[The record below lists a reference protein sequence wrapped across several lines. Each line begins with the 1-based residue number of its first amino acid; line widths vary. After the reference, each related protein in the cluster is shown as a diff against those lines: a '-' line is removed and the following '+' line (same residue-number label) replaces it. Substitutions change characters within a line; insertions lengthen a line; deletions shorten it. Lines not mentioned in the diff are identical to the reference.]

1 MNFYPLFRT
10 PHLNV
15 QRKDGRI
22 NVLLGD
28 GRCLLRES
36 LVENDTS
43 LDELTQFAQKE
54 ILFLAVRD
62 LFNIVPLLK
71 PFDEKMEYIQL
82 QRNETRDIRRM
93 SFLRGHILYLPVN
106 LAAKIG
112 AHYWFQAKRKFK
124 NDEEIFC
131 GNMDKMRVYSCD
143 FICGELPAHLHDDV
157 YANGRSGGG
166 RGFNREDIFTF
177 AVDHDIVI
185 SSMPV
190 HPLER
195 GATLVELA
203 REVDKPS
210 MKNNLPSPPSGIAA
224 NGNTYPIDV
233 DSVRAM
239 RERNG
244 ATVSDNSFDSIMLRL
259 KLDAREKVYCIGTD
273 VVNRFQMMRYIPWAI
288 TQGKTLRELCKGV
301 SGTPSM
307 LEIANWLQYYPDFRR
322 ELEAAEEIQAHV
334 FMDMAQEFI
343 MDLGDEESKDRIS
356 VARLKSNFMIKR
368 AAIQS
373 EKFREKKVIQTES
386 LDNKNEAEVKRKL
399 KMLLRGEVVSDIID
413 VTPISEQTD
422 V

>member
-1 MNFYPLFRT
+1 
-10 PHLNV
+10 
-15 QRKDGRI
+15 
-22 NVLLGD
+22 
-28 GRCLLRES
+28 
-36 LVENDTS
+36 
-43 LDELTQFAQKE
+43 
-54 ILFLAVRD
+54 
-62 LFNIVPLLK
+62 
-71 PFDEKMEYIQL
+71 
-82 QRNETRDIRRM
+82 
-93 SFLRGHILYLPVN
+93 
-106 LAAKIG
+106 
-112 AHYWFQAKRKFK
+112 
-124 NDEEIFC
+124 
-131 GNMDKMRVYSCD
+131 
-143 FICGELPAHLHDDV
+143 
-157 YANGRSGGG
+157 
-166 RGFNREDIFTF
+166 
-177 AVDHDIVI
+177 
-185 SSMPV
+185 MPV

-343 MDLGDEESKDRIS
+343 MELGNEESKDRIS

-386 LDNKNEAEVKRKL
+386 LDNKNEVEVKRKL

>member
-15 QRKDGRI
+15 QRKDGLI
-22 NVLLGD
+22 NVLLAD
-28 GRCLLRES
+28 GRRLLRES

-54 ILFLAVRD
+54 ILFLVVRD
-62 LFNIVPLLK
+62 LFNVVPLLR
-71 PFDEKMEYIQL
+71 PFNEKMEYIQL
-82 QRNETRDIRRM
+82 LRNDVRNIRRI
-93 SFLRGHILYLPVN
+93 SFLRGHIPYLPAN
-106 LAAKIG
+106 MASKIG
-112 AHYWFQAKRKFK
+112 AHFWFQAKRKFK
-124 NDEEIFC
+124 YDEEVFI
-131 GNMDKMRVYSCD
+131 GNMEKMKVYSCD
-143 FICGELPAHLHDDV
+143 FICGELPAHLHDDI
-157 YANGRSGGG
+157 YANGRIGGG
-166 RGFNREDIFTF
+166 RGFNKEDIFVF
-177 AVDHDIVI
+177 AEEHGIVI
-185 SSMPV
+185 SSIPV

-195 GATLVELA
+195 SAPVVELA
-203 REVDKPS
+203 KGEDKPPVH
-210 MKNNLPSPPSGIAA
+210 NGLPVPPQALPATGSD
-224 NGNTYPIDV
+224 YPV
-233 DSVRAM
+233 DAEGVRALK
-239 RERNG
+239 ERSR
-244 ATVSDNSFDSIMLRL
+244 ATVSDSSFNSIMARLRM
-259 KLDAREKVYCIGTD
+259 DARENVYCIGTNL
-273 VVNRFQMMRYIPWAI
+273 VNRFQMMRYIPWAI

-413 VTPISEQTD
+413 VTPISEQND